1 MQRSLGAR
9 RSDRDEVG
17 AMKQLLAR
25 KNHDTYKRLAK
36 IECETLIVGGRYDGI
51 APPKNLVAMNEMIPQ
66 SELRFYEGGHMF
78 LIQDKSAYQE
88 IIAWL

>member
-1 MQRSLGAR
+1 MQRSLGAI
-9 RSDRDEVG
+9 RSDRDEIG

-36 IECETLIVGGRYDGI
+36 IKCETLIVGGRYDGI